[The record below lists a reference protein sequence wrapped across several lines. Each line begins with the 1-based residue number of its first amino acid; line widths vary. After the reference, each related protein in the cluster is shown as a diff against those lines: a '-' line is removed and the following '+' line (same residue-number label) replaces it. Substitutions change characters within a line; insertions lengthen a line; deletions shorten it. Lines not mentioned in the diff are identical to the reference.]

1 MSKRERAVTDGVAA
15 GLNRQMHK
23 PPPMRAAIATL
34 LALLALAPAAG
45 AAEPASAPATNRIGM
60 HSILTPGDPYSAKE
74 VMFREAAAA
83 GASTIRVDIQ
93 LNAIFLLGEYRGR
106 PISAERWTETDQFS
120 ALASR
125 YGLRVLGVLYGTP
138 ARIADCPAGTP
149 EAEAYRCP
157 PADIPRY
164 KEMVAKVAA
173 RYAGTIDEFEI
184 LNEPDESR
192 YFTGDPSQ
200 YARTL
205 SAAADAI
212 HGANPRARVALGGVS
227 NIDSTAFVDAVLAAD
242 PSVAGKVDINTIHL
256 RSSATGTARLTAQW
270 RSYFDSKGMKG
281 PLWMTEFGYPA
292 DPAYQF
298 DPSFKG
304 GEASQAEFLKVS
316 MPWVVGAGGD
326 MLFITERD
334 WGSGAFASEGIL
346 ESPNPLTANPQ
357 VRRRAAFDVVKAA
370 ASSLEGSF
378 PPGRSVYQQPAGS
391 RLKVR
396 KGRISIRFGCV
407 SAGDCPARA
416 VRMKLKGGGTMR
428 VETPFVVSGGRAYA
442 TPKFSAYSRK
452 LIRRAGR
459 RGIRATVTDFKLNVL
474 GTFTIVR

>member
-1 MSKRERAVTDGVAA
+1 MSRLITSLAAMASVAA
-15 GLNRQMHK
+15 VFAGAG
-23 PPPMRAAIATL
+23 PATAA
-34 LALLALAPAAG
+34 

-60 HSILTPGDPYSAKE
+60 HSILFPTTPQSAKE
-74 VMFREAAAA
+74 VMFREAAAV
-83 GASTIRVDIQ
+83 GASYIRVDIQ
-93 LNAIFLLGEYRGR
+93 LNAIFVRGEYRGR
-106 PISAERWTETDQFS
+106 PVDVERWSDTDQF
-120 ALASR
+120 ATLANR
-125 YGLRVLGVLYGTP
+125 YGLKVLAVLNGTP
-138 ARIADCPAGTP
+138 AQIADCPAGTP
-149 EAEAYRCP
+149 EADAYLCP
-157 PADIPRY
+157 PGDIARY
-164 KEMVAKVAA
+164 KEMVAEVTS
-173 RYAGTIDEFEI
+173 RYAGTIDDFEI
-184 LNEPDESR
+184 FNEPDKPR
-192 YFTGDPSQ
+192 YFTGDAAQ
-200 YARTL
+200 YARTF

-212 HGANPRARVALGGVS
+212 HGANPGARVALGGVS
-227 NIDSTAFVDAVLAAD
+227 EIENTNFTDAVLAAD
-242 PSVAGKVDINTIHL
+242 PSIAGKVDINTIHL
-256 RSSATGTARLTAQW
+256 RSSATGSARLTAQW

-292 DPAYQF
+292 DPAFQY

-304 GEASQAEFLKVS
+304 GEASQAEFLKQS
-316 MPWVVGAGGD
+316 MPWVVGAGGA
-326 MLFITERD
+326 MIFVTERD

-357 VRRRAAFDVVKAA
+357 VRRRAAFEVVKSA

-391 RLKVR
+391 RVKVK
-396 KGRISIRFGCV
+396 KGRVAIRFGCV

-442 TPKFSAYSRK
+442 RPKLSTFSRK

-459 RGIRATVTDFKLNVL
+459 RGVKATVTDFKSNVL